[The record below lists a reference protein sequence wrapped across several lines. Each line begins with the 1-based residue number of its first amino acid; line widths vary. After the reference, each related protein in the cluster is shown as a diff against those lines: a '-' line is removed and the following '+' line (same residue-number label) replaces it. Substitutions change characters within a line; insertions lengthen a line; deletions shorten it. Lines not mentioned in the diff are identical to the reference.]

1 MESNAFDYIRQHE
14 GHIDDCPDSEL
25 AQFSKAD
32 ILEALC
38 IYWDC
43 LPLPTSVKDNENGE
57 GE

>member
-25 AQFSKAD
+25 AQFRKLD

-43 LPLPTSVKDNENGE
+43 LPTSVEDNENGE
-57 GE
+57 DE